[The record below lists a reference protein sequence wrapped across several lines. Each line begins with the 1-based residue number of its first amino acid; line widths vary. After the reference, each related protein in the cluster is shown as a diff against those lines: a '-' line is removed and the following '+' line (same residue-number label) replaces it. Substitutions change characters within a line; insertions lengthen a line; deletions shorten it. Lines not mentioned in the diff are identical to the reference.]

1 MTVKFQRQLFKKT
14 VKKDS
19 LGITESLDIDINF
32 YKVFQKT
39 YDKQIELRIFDSMVQ
54 DVSTR
59 SYQKLNKHSKASR
72 KYK

>member
-1 MTVKFQRQLFKKT
+1 MTLKFQRQLFKKT
-14 VKKDS
+14 VKKNS
-19 LGITESLDIDINF
+19 LGITESLDINF
-32 YKVFQKT
+32 YKVFQQT

>member
-19 LGITESLDIDINF
+19 LGITESLDINF

>member
-1 MTVKFQRQLFKKT
+1 M
-14 VKKDS
+14 VKKNS
-19 LGITESLDIDINF
+19 LGITESLDINF
-32 YKVFQKT
+32 YKVFQQT

>member
-19 LGITESLDIDINF
+19 LGITESLDINF

-39 YDKQIELRIFDSMVQ
+39 YDKQIELRIFDSMIQ

>member
-19 LGITESLDIDINF
+19 LGITESLDINS